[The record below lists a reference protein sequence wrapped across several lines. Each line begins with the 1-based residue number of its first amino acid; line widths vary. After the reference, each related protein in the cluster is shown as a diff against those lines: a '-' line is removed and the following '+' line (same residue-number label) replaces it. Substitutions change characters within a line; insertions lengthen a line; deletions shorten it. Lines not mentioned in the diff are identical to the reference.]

1 MFISVTFRILSF
13 RTLPFIP
20 QKKIR
25 IAFSANYPFAS
36 FRIPQNT
43 PSRHV
48 TSSLF
53 VNSSGDELT
62 IIINR
67 GHEVSKKYYKLFYVG
82 LMISYSL
89 ILF

>member
-1 MFISVTFRILSF
+1 MFISVTFRIFSF

-25 IAFSANYPFAS
+25 IAFSANYPFS
-36 FRIPQNT
+36 TFRIPQNT
-43 PSRHV
+43 PSHHV

-62 IIINR
+62 VTVNR
-67 GHEVSKKYYKLFYVG
+67 GHEVIKKSYEIFYVG

-89 ILF
+89 IQF